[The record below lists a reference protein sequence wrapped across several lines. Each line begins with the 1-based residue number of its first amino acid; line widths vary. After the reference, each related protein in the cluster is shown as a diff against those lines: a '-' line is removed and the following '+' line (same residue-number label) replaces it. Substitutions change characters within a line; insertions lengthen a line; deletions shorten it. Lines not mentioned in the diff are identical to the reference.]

1 MAIILFSRPDHD
13 QIITYLYMYSRKLVE
28 YAKQKSHNV
37 LNEEKINANKNRI
50 TGVIKKKKPD
60 LIMFN
65 GHGDE
70 KTICGHN
77 NQPLIELGKN
87 HYLLKSAIVYCLSC
101 KSALELGKKS
111 VEDGTTTFIG
121 YEDDFALGRDT
132 RYDSTPSKDKIGNL
146 FLGPSNLLMESLIK
160 GNVTGEAVEKCKNRM
175 KEDISRLRTSS
186 EQNEQDALPYLYSN
200 YACLAIHGDNS
211 ASIR

>member
-13 QIITYLYMYSRKLVE
+13 QIITYLYMHSRELVE

-37 LNEEKINANKNRI
+37 LNEERTNANKGRI
-50 TGVIKKKKPD
+50 EGVIKKKRPD

-70 KTICGHN
+70 RTICGHN
-77 NQPLIELGKN
+77 NQPLIELDKN
-87 HYLLKSAIVYCLSC
+87 HRLLRSTIVYCLSC

-111 VEDGTTTFIG
+111 VEDDTTTFIG

-132 RYDSTPSKDKIGNL
+132 RYDSTPSKDKLGNL
-146 FLGPSNLLMESLIK
+146 FLKPSNLLMKSLIK
-160 GNVTGEAVEKCKNRM
+160 GNTTGDAVEKCKSKMR
-175 KEDISRLRTSS
+175 EDISKLRTSS
-186 EQNEQDALPYLYSN
+186 EQNEQDALPYLLIFEQEN
-200 YACLAIHGDNS
+200 YVL
-211 ASIR
+211 